1 MKSSY
6 IFGIIIAA
14 IGGYLAYK
22 YYYLPKTQAVPS
34 ASQQTVS
41 SATQITP
48 SNISQTTTTSTNA
61 HTARTL
67 SSLISNPPKSAL
79 TLGNTTS
86 AIVKNGT
93 FITNPTTN
101 AQHVVQKFA
110 AHTASD
116 TFVNPISKILQN
128 PTSKSATTSR
138 IIYNVGKSS
147 LIQPVSTPKST
158 ISSILN
164 VRNPI
169 AQARFPS
176 FPSFISSPPKTPSP
190 SSSQVHIPNPITFVQ
205 SRMSPFAHRFMA

>member
-1 MKSSY
+1 MKSSS

-22 YYYLPKTQAVPS
+22 YYYLPKTQITSQVAS
-34 ASQQTVS
+34 TASQ
-41 SATQITP
+41 AT
-48 SNISQTTTTSTNA
+48 STTSQATS
-61 HTARTL
+61 TASQL
-67 SSLISNPPKSAL
+67 QSLISNPPKSAL
-79 TLGNTTS
+79 TLGNTAS

-147 LIQPVSTPKST
+147 SIQPISTPKLT
-158 ISSILN
+158 LPSILN
-164 VRNPI
+164 IRNPI
-169 AQARFPS
+169 AQARYPTF
-176 FPSFISSPPKTPSP
+176 FTTPQILHT
-190 SSSQVHIPNPITFVQ
+190 SSSQVHISNPLTVMQ
-205 SRMSPFAHRFMA
+205 SRISPFANRFIR